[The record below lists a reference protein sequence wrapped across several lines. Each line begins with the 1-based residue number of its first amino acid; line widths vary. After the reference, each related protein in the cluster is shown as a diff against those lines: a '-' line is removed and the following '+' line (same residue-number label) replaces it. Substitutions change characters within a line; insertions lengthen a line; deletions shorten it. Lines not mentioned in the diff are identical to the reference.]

1 MRAPV
6 KTILSVLLTAGG
18 LLSAQEPLHLHARTR
33 RSSCSTWWRATGK
46 ARPSPTCGATRSR
59 SSRTGRAARS
69 SRSGSCGR
77 RERTSPQHRRPPVSG
92 DGRARHAEAATPSR
106 ANLVV
111 LVFDVLPVA
120 TAPLARQGAL
130 DLLSKEFPANT
141 WFAVF
146 KVDRGGMRQL
156 QAFTSDPAR
165 LASAVDFA
173 TTGDDA
179 RRGGTRDVAADGRE
193 RPATTTTPAAG
204 PTRPDAPPNP
214 VLAGIGAAGRS
225 GAPGA
230 REPDAGLRLALRP
243 ARPRPE
249 PRARPGT
256 EVDRLL
262 RRGPRGARRRDRPP
276 TTRRSARP
284 TART

>member
-6 KTILSVLLTAGG
+6 KTILGVLLTAGG
-18 LLSAQEPLHLHARTR
+18 LLPAQEPPPTFTSDTQVVLLDLVARDRKGKTVADLRSDEVQVFEDGTR
-33 RSSCSTWWRATGK
+33 CEISSFRLVQAPRRAEIAAG
-46 ARPSPTCGATRSR
+46 APVPLPSET
-59 SSRTGRAARS
+59 AA
-69 SRSGSCGR
+69 
-77 RERTSPQHRRPPVSG
+77 SP
-92 DGRARHAEAATPSR
+92 AETATPSR

-146 KVDRGGMRQL
+146 KVDRGGMRLL
-156 QAFTSDPAR
+156 QAFTSDASR

-179 RRGGTRDVAADGRE
+179 RRAGVCDLAADRHGSPRDDHHPGGGAHPAG
-193 RPATTTTPAAG
+193 RPAQPGARRDR
-204 PTRPDAPPNP
+204 RP
-214 VLAGIGAAGRS
+214 GRS
-225 GAPGA
+225 GAPGDHQ
-230 REPDAGLRLALRP
+230 PDAGLRLALRP

-249 PRARPGT
+249 PGAGPGT

-262 RRGPRGARRRDRPP
+262 RRGPRGAR
-276 TTRRSARP
+276 A
-284 TART
+284 A